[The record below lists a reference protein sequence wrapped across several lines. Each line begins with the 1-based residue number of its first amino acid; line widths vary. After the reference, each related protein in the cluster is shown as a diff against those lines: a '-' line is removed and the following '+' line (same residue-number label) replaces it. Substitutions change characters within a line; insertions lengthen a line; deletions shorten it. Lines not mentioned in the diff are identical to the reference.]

1 MVVDRVER
9 PFSWLGAKFEGH
21 TSHAE
26 QADSLESNWY
36 EMVQG
41 QVWDNDCVVATL
53 GDRSLEAP
61 MGNKDKGGRHTK
73 TAAIKNLKEKRQE
86 KKAKRTAA
94 DAKRDRAD

>member
-1 MVVDRVER
+1 MV
-9 PFSWLGAKFEGH
+9 A
-21 TSHAE
+21 
-26 QADSLESNWY
+26 N
-36 EMVQG
+36 
-41 QVWDNDCVVATL
+41 L

-73 TAAIKNLKEKRQE
+73 TAAIKNLKEKRHE